1 MDHPAENS
9 TDRCGALKPNAKL
22 TDMPCEVDIYT
33 IYTLSMKYLYYCY
46 CQDSEYAYAYV
57 CERALGL
64 PPLCQ
69 EGWEHHG
76 GSCYKVTP
84 GRH

>member
-1 MDHPAENS
+1 M
-9 TDRCGALKPNAKL
+9 
-22 TDMPCEVDIYT
+22 IYLN
-33 IYTLSMKYLYYCY
+33 IYY

-84 GRH
+84 ARH